1 MMLTLDN
8 VADAAVPVT
17 MEKWVAA
24 VNDGSHEQVSPGKP
38 YRIPDAVSLGDT
50 VWQGDVGIVVCGLP
64 GEGIPAAGDIGS
76 FEYLG
81 EKYTQCSP
89 QAKAAKLV
97 PGNEDTEGARHI
109 LDAFDGVIY
118 CRPEAANRFM
128 SSTAMVRGPI
138 LVCQKD
144 RTIQHPKHGDVTIP
158 AGMSVAIIYQR
169 ELDPRTGEE
178 RRAAD

>member
-97 PGNEDTEGARHI
+97 RPPHPRRVRWCDLLPSRSRQPLHVEYGDGAWSDSGLSEGSHDSASEARGCDDPGWD
-109 LDAFDGVIY
+109 
-118 CRPEAANRFM
+118 
-128 SSTAMVRGPI
+128 VRGDHLPARARPP
-138 LVCQKD
+138 D
-144 RTIQHPKHGDVTIP
+144 RG
-158 AGMSVAIIYQR
+158 
-169 ELDPRTGEE
+169 
-178 RRAAD
+178 RAACR